1 MLPRKKVSN
10 MKQSWKT
17 LQEWISSNNTSINS
31 YNKMIE
37 QRKRAIEGL
46 KDPQTIKT
54 LQSEIDSM
62 LISIS
67 VLEDQNR
74 SYKRKLSEY
83 GI

>member
-1 MLPRKKVSN
+1 
-10 MKQSWKT
+10 MKPSWET